1 MLVFYLLLWA
11 VFWVCLRPVRAA
23 EGVGAGVHYAWGKL
37 RVCSVRMRGKFR
49 GPATQSVQSSEQTT
63 EDASSREAD

>member
-11 VFWVCLRPVRAA
+11 VFWVCHHPVRAVKA
-23 EGVGAGVHYAWGKL
+23 VGAGVHYAWGKL
-37 RVCSVRMRGKFR
+37 RVCSVRMRRKFR
-49 GPATQSVQSSEQTT
+49 GSATQSVQSSEQAT